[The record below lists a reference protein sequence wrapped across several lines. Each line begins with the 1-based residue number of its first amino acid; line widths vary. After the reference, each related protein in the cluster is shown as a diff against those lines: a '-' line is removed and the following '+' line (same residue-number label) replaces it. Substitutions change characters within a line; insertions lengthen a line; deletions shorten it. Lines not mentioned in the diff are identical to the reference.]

1 MNCIVLAIQII
12 PYSRIHY
19 LNLLNIHF
27 SSHTRDNIYWCLQ
40 GESQMQQATVYNV
53 SAAWELRL
61 LWGIISSYSIRV
73 PLLQVAKELV
83 FITQVKQFIT
93 LEQSHNVCISFKTM
107 CGLLH
112 LYRHRLLMRCACVS
126 LLSLSWCMRCNKF
139 STDSHQSSERSF
151 VNYITCI
158 K

>member
-61 LWGIISSYSIRV
+61 GNNFQLFHKGASPLGGQGISV
-73 PLLQVAKELV
+73 
-83 FITQVKQFIT
+83 
-93 LEQSHNVCISFKTM
+93 H
-107 CGLLH
+107 
-112 LYRHRLLMRCACVS
+112 
-126 LLSLSWCMRCNKF
+126 
-139 STDSHQSSERSF
+139 DSGKGKAIH
-151 VNYITCI
+151 YT
-158 K
+158 